1 MAFVDMNNLN
11 SMKNT
16 VYIHGTNDKIAS
28 AYLGAIDNTP
38 RYDDSTFDY
47 RVYLTKSLAQTTSL
61 DESLFSL
68 EYLYRTTI
76 DKILTDTFKI
86 DVLFDN
92 NRSIKDIYTDIS
104 KVYAN
109 NAIGL
114 FDLSTCFYTTPLAK
128 QLPSFTT
135 IEKETLEN
143 FYKDNEYFT
152 NLITDEELYNECIT
166 NIGNIDKLHNID
178 ELYDYIKT
186 NCLI

>member
-76 DKILTDTFKI
+76 DQILTDTFKI

-92 NRSIKDIYTDIS
+92 NRSILYVWI
-104 KVYAN
+104 
-109 NAIGL
+109 AIW
-114 FDLSTCFYTTPLAK
+114 K
-128 QLPSFTT
+128 HM
-135 IEKETLEN
+135 
-143 FYKDNEYFT
+143 
-152 NLITDEELYNECIT
+152 
-166 NIGNIDKLHNID
+166 GNK
-178 ELYDYIKT
+178 
-186 NCLI
+186 

>member
-28 AYLGAIDNTP
+28 AYLWAIDNTP

-76 DKILTDTFKI
+76 DQILTDTFKI

-135 IEKETLEN
+135 IEKETLDNSFYTSDLFKKKDFEDEN
-143 FYKDNEYFT
+143 DFVEHYIIRIYF
-152 NLITDEELYNECIT
+152 
-166 NIGNIDKLHNID
+166 
-178 ELYDYIKT
+178 
-186 NCLI
+186 